1 MMADLKRIIETIE
14 AGIEFGEKM
23 HDGPTVM
30 VDGDAYVRAK
40 DIPNLLRRIVSW
52 PEIDAPDREG

>member
-1 MMADLKRIIETIE
+1 MTDLKHIIETIE
-14 AGIEFGEKM
+14 LGIKYGEKM

-52 PEIDAPDREG
+52 PEIDAPE

>member
-1 MMADLKRIIETIE
+1 MTDLKHIIEIIE
-14 AGIEFGEKM
+14 LGIKYGEKM

-52 PEIDAPDREG
+52 PEIDAPE